1 MLTLEIEVD
10 MNQELKMKMH
20 ATHISGQMNQSSY
33 RSECLKDS
41 TNLHVACMRRLS
53 DITNGTGGISQG
65 LTLAWDE
72 FQLNSAENS
81 PSRQREIP
89 SEAIITGVNSMSS
102 FQATSTAFNSLEKL
116 LSTVPASQMVFNSP
130 IKETVGENSHL
141 SLSMGAGPNTS
152 TPAIDLDHIG
162 ENQRVENI
170 SNEFS
175 KSVNELT
182 SQSIPNFQVPDV
194 DVTKK
199 SNFCNN
205 LSSSDAYHDGYL
217 RTHNEVKEYCEPMQ
231 TTPDEISGD
240 EFCLGKLIN
249 YETMMAQDDNV
260 NVVISEKDDDK
271 TSCLTPLE
279 QVNGGQVITE
289 ESNIENGTDS
299 DHESL
304 SKNLNL
310 ARVQE
315 YLQSLPSPARRDPL
329 PVTPRIKNVN
339 SERGSLS
346 VASPCSPGIDV
357 DEGNVSVC
365 SGSASLHSRQSDLS
379 SLTGSRLN
387 RGLFSGVLESNNSNP
402 VCPFP
407 TDWQFNTIPESIE
420 NDEDID

>member
-1 MLTLEIEVD
+1 
-10 MNQELKMKMH
+10 MKMH

-53 DITNGTGGISQG
+53 DITNGTGGVSQG

-162 ENQRVENI
+162 ENPRVENI

-182 SQSIPNFQVPDV
+182 SQSIPNFQVLDV

-199 SNFCNN
+199 RDFCINQ
-205 LSSSDAYHDGYL
+205 SSSDAYHDGYL
-217 RTHNEVKEYCEPMQ
+217 RTHDEVKEYCEPMQ

-240 EFCLGKLIN
+240 EFCLGNKLMN
-249 YETMMAQDDNV
+249 YDTMMAQDDNV
-260 NVVISEKDDDK
+260 KMVISENDDK

-279 QVNGGQVITE
+279 QVNGSQVITE

-299 DHESL
+299 EHESL

-329 PVTPRIKNVN
+329 PVTPRFKNVN

-387 RGLFSGVLESNNSNP
+387 RGLFSGVLEPNNSNP

>member
-53 DITNGTGGISQG
+53 DITNGTGGVSQG

-162 ENQRVENI
+162 ENPRVENI

-182 SQSIPNFQVPDV
+182 SQSIPNFQVLDV

-199 SNFCNN
+199 RDFCINQ
-205 LSSSDAYHDGYL
+205 SSSDAYHDGYL
-217 RTHNEVKEYCEPMQ
+217 RTHDEVKEYCEPMQ

-240 EFCLGKLIN
+240 EFCLGNKLMN
-249 YETMMAQDDNV
+249 YDTMMAQDDNV
-260 NVVISEKDDDK
+260 KMVISENDDK

-279 QVNGGQVITE
+279 QVNGSQVITE

-329 PVTPRIKNVN
+329 PVTPRFKNVN

-387 RGLFSGVLESNNSNP
+387 RGLFSGVLEPNNSNP

>member
-53 DITNGTGGISQG
+53 DITNGTGGVSQG
-65 LTLAWDE
+65 LLAWEE